1 MVMTSSSDPKT
12 ETSSDSKP
20 PRINEAPSEKL
31 GDSSPELVGD
41 SNSSE
46 KLGDSST
53 VWEEDP
59 VKEGDEEEESGLC
72 LFMKEGGCKDIFTAW
87 EVCVEEAKKK
97 KEDIVTECMELTSTL
112 YKCMVAHSD
121 YYQPILTMDKIV
133 SEEQARLEMEEAE
146 NNKIEEEEMAARKLA
161 QGV

>member
-97 KEDIVTECMELTSTL
+97 NEDIVTECMELT
-112 YKCMVAHSD
+112 K
-121 YYQPILTMDKIV
+121 
-133 SEEQARLEMEEAE
+133 EQARLEMEEAE

-161 QGV
+161 QGVYV